1 MLDGCDMAK
10 EYFWKESVNNN
21 MLKLLRNVFEETRLR
36 VAYFMFMSGN
46 KIIKVARER
55 ELGNENS

>member
-1 MLDGCDMAK
+1 
-10 EYFWKESVNNN
+10 

-46 KIIKVARER
+46 KMIKVARER